1 MALFVQQ
8 NQNHNMRNLFK
19 CILLLLLFTLM
30 GTVAIAQ
37 NPDNPFEPG
46 TTVEKVFS
54 WYTAIYGAAVIL
66 LTRLQAAFFPKAGS
80 VPRIAVRYIL
90 IAAVVGGLFI
100 ALGVTNAWGVVAG
113 FLGSALT
120 YDKVLEPLGF
130 KTPTPK

>member
-1 MALFVQQ
+1 MK
-8 NQNHNMRNLFK
+8 NLFLK
-19 CILLLLLFTLM
+19 ITLLLFFALL
-30 GTVAIAQ
+30 GTVVIAQ
-37 NPDNPFEPG
+37 NPDNPFETG

-54 WYTAIYGAAVIL
+54 WYTAIYGAAIIL

-80 VPRIAVRYIL
+80 IPRIAVRYVL

-100 ALGVTNAWGVVAG
+100 ALGVTNAWGVVVG

-130 KTPTPK
+130 KTPSPK

>member
-1 MALFVQQ
+1 MK
-8 NQNHNMRNLFK
+8 NLFLK
-19 CILLLLLFTLM
+19 ITLLLFFALL

-54 WYTAIYGAAVIL
+54 WYTAIYSGAIIL

-80 VPRIAVRYIL
+80 IPRIAVRYIL

-100 ALGVTNAWGVVAG
+100 ALGVTNAWGVVVG

>member
-1 MALFVQQ
+1 MK
-8 NQNHNMRNLFK
+8 NLFLK
-19 CILLLLLFTLM
+19 ITLLLFFALI

-37 NPDNPFEPG
+37 NPENPFEPG

-54 WYTAIYGAAVIL
+54 WYTAIYGAAIIL

-80 VPRIAVRYIL
+80 IPRIAVRYVL

-100 ALGVTNAWGVVAG
+100 ALGVTNAWGVVVG
-113 FLGSALT
+113 FLVSALT

-130 KTPTPK
+130 KTPSPK